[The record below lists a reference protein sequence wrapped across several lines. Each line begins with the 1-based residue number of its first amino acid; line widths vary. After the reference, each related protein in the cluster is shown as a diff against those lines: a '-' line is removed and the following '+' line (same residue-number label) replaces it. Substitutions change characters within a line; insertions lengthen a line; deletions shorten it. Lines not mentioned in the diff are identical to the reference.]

1 MLDGLRGRLNAGRF
15 RRPVIATG
23 PAMAAMAGAA
33 YLVGGVI
40 GLFSAALE
48 NDRDGNAYVLAMSL
62 LAVAL
67 GSGLGLV
74 AVRGH
79 RLPDTFYH
87 LLALAPIGV
96 ITLGVRSERGNLLAM
111 ALASLLILVT
121 IFAFAFF
128 TWVAAWSLQILSVAA
143 LIGTKLAWNAMPW
156 MAVVAMSVQN
166 VMLAVILGWLVRAA
180 ARAETDDLT
189 GLPDRRGFE
198 RALASALDRAARV
211 DRPLSLAFL
220 DLDDFAAVNDQR
232 GRAAGDQ
239 LLHLVAQEWAAVVG
253 SDGVL
258 ARYGGDRFALLLPLS
273 GSQASAVLERFP
285 REFSAGIAG
294 RCLDDTP
301 VTLSGR
307 AEAALEEARR
317 AGGRRIFCSADSA
330 ADSWAEMAA
339 ALSAGEF
346 TVVYQPIVDLRSG
359 RVTGAEA
366 LLRWAR
372 ANGTRVSP
380 VDFIP
385 RAERS
390 GFVTELGRFVLE
402 TAGREAASWPVPAK
416 ITVNV
421 SGRELHQPG
430 YYDQVAATLMTT
442 GLPPERLVLEVTESM
457 LEADS
462 PVALTTL
469 RRLRALGIRIAVDD
483 FGTGWSSLSR
493 LDRLPADVLKIDQS
507 FVAAI
512 APEATSAPLI
522 AAITALA
529 AALGLRTVAEGVEEQ
544 HQATVLAR
552 HGCEEVQGWLYG
564 RPGDS
569 ASIRAALRRHV
580 ATDAPVPGE
589 PLRPVSSP

>member
-1 MLDGLRGRLNAGRF
+1 VLDGLRGRLNASRF

-23 PAMAAMAGAA
+23 PAMAAIAGAA

-40 GLFSAALE
+40 GLFSAVLQQ
-48 NDRDGNAYVLAMSL
+48 DSDGDVYVLALSL
-62 LAVAL
+62 VAIAL
-67 GSGLGLV
+67 GCGLGIV

-79 RLPDTFYH
+79 RLPDTCYH

-96 ITLGVRSERGNLLAM
+96 ITLGIRAERENLLAM

-128 TWVAAWSLQILSVAA
+128 TWVAAWSLQVLSVVA
-143 LIGTKLAWNAMPW
+143 LIGAKLAWDAMPW
-156 MAVVAMSVQN
+156 MAAVAMSVQN
-166 VMLAVILGWLVRAA
+166 VILAVILGWLVRAA

-198 RALASALDRAARV
+198 RALASALDRAARI

-220 DLDDFAAVNDQR
+220 DLDDFAAVNEQR

-239 LLHLVAQEWAAVVG
+239 LLHLVAQEWAALVG
-253 SDGVL
+253 SDGAL

-273 GSQASAVLERFP
+273 VSQAAELLERFP
-285 REFSAGIAG
+285 KEFSAGIAG

-317 AGGRRIFCSADSA
+317 AGGSRVFCSADGA
-330 ADSWAEMAA
+330 ADNWAEMAA
-339 ALSAGEF
+339 ALSADEF
-346 TVVYQPIVDLRSG
+346 TVVYQPIVDLGSG
-359 RVTGAEA
+359 RTTGAEA
-366 LLRWAR
+366 LLRWVR
-372 ANGTRVSP
+372 ADGAPVSP

-390 GFVTELGRFVLE
+390 GFIVELGRFVLE
-402 TAGREAASWPVPAK
+402 TAGREAAEWAVPGK

-430 YYDQVAATLMTT
+430 YYDQVTTTLMTT

-462 PVALTTL
+462 PVALETL

-493 LDRLPADVLKIDQS
+493 LDRLPADILKIDRS

-512 APEATSAPLI
+512 APEATSAPLV

-529 AALGLRTVAEGVEEQ
+529 AALGLRTVAEGVEEE

-552 HGCEEVQGWLYG
+552 HGVDEVQGWLHG

-569 ASIRAALRRHV
+569 AAIRAALGRPAVDRPDLPV
-580 ATDAPVPGE
+580 TD
-589 PLRPVSSP
+589 RVSH